1 MASGH
6 RIGKSIYL
14 LRRLQAPDRPYAGNV
29 TGLPMSP
36 LDLSSAI
43 SRTRPFPCFTVP
55 QVISKE
61 LEDALLAW
69 FESEAPWRL
78 AVMDFYEQ
86 YEFDFRDVDLPST
99 LKPLFSEDTL
109 SELRQNVG
117 ALLGTPLK
125 SQMDITAH
133 KLNRSQKIRIHN
145 DARPDG
151 ETHRLLIQLN
161 RGWNDENG
169 GLLMLFRGPEVEML
183 DDVIVPTSRSAFGF
197 EISSASYHAVSQVY
211 QSDRYTLVFSFYAER
226 S

>member
-1 MASGH
+1 
-6 RIGKSIYL
+6 
-14 LRRLQAPDRPYAGNV
+14 
-29 TGLPMSP
+29 MSP
-36 LDLSSAI
+36 LDLSCAI
-43 SRTRPFPCFTVP
+43 LRTRPFPCFTVP
-55 QVISKE
+55 QVVSKE
-61 LEDALLAW
+61 LEEALLAW

-86 YEFDFRDVDLPST
+86 YEFDLRDVDLPSA

-117 ALLGTPLK
+117 ALLGTSLK
-125 SQMDITAH
+125 CQVDITAH

-145 DARPDG
+145 DARPEG
-151 ETHRLLIQLN
+151 ETHRFLIQLN
-161 RGWNDENG
+161 RGWNEANG

-197 EISSASYHAVSQVY
+197 EISAASYHAVSQVY
-211 QSDRYTLVFSFYAER
+211 QSDRYTLVFSFYADR